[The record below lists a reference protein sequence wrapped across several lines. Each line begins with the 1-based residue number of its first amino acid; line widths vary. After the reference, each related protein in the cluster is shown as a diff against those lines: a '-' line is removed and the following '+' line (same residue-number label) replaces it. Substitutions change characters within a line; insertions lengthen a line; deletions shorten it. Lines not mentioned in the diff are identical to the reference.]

1 MQDSNTINFMNLDNI
16 GVSTVKDSTAFKKIQ
31 FFSKTNP
38 SNLFSIK
45 SDFQNSF
52 NKINSFYI
60 NDVLLNKSN
69 SYGMDRQHT
78 YTSLSSSL
86 PMFSTLVDYK
96 SVNKLFTY
104 NLNNE
109 WKFRKN
115 PIEVNR
121 LSYNN
126 NLGLNGKQDG
136 LVNNLNKTL
145 PSKYKTIIN
154 STDFSITTS
163 TPNIFSIQTLITILN
178 NILMFLS
185 LHLTLSIGKST
196 YLITILY

>member
-1 MQDSNTINFMNLDNI
+1 MNLDNI

-38 SNLFSIK
+38 SNLFSVK

-69 SYGMDRQHT
+69 NYGMDRQHT

-86 PMFSTLVDYK
+86 PMFSTLIDYK

-109 WKFRKN
+109 
-115 PIEVNR
+115 
-121 LSYNN
+121 
-126 NLGLNGKQDG
+126 
-136 LVNNLNKTL
+136 
-145 PSKYKTIIN
+145 
-154 STDFSITTS
+154 
-163 TPNIFSIQTLITILN
+163 
-178 NILMFLS
+178 
-185 LHLTLSIGKST
+185 
-196 YLITILY
+196 